1 MHEQQRTYYVYIL
14 SNRSQAL
21 YVGVTN
27 DLVRRVFEH
36 RNPTHP
42 GFTSR
47 YHVTRLVYFEPFRDV
62 RLAIEREKRIKGWTR
77 AKKMAL
83 VAASNPTWVD
93 LAEEWLGPT
102 L

>member
-1 MHEQQRTYYVYIL
+1 MNDQQRAYYVYIM
-14 SNRSQAL
+14 SNRSQTL
-21 YVGVTN
+21 YVSVTN

-36 RNPTHP
+36 RNPTQP
-42 GFTSR
+42 SFTSR
-47 YHVTRLVYFEPFRDV
+47 YHVTRLVHFEPFSDV

-77 AKKMAL
+77 AKKLAL
-83 VAASNPTWVD
+83 VAASNPAWAD

>member
-1 MHEQQRTYYVYIL
+1 MSHHQRAYHVYIM
-14 SNRSQAL
+14 SNRSQTL

-27 DLVRRVFEH
+27 NLIRRVFEH
-36 RNPTHP
+36 RNPSTTS
-42 GFTSR
+42 FTSR
-47 YHVTRLVYFEPFRDV
+47 YHVTRLVYFEPFSDV

-77 AKKMAL
+77 ARKIAL
-83 VAASNPTWVD
+83 ITETNPNWHD

>member
-1 MHEQQRTYYVYIL
+1 MSHPQRTYYVYIM
-14 SNRSQAL
+14 SNRSHTM

-27 DLVRRVFEH
+27 DLVRRVYEH
-36 RNPTHP
+36 RTSSQTS
-42 GFTSR
+42 FTSR
-47 YHVTRLVYFEPFRDV
+47 YHVTRLVYYEPYSDV
-62 RLAIEREKRIKGWTR
+62 RQAIEREKRIKGWTR

-83 VAASNPTWVD
+83 VVENNPDWQD